1 MLNELA
7 KKINATAHEHG
18 WWDNP
23 RTFGEVIALCH
34 DVLYAAQ

>member
-7 KKINATAHEHG
+7 KKINTTAHEHG
-18 WWDNP
+18 WWDRP
-23 RTFGEVIALCH
+23 RSFGDVIALCH